1 MVPSLL
7 ENFNRRTRKTA
18 HQKGGNDMVFSEH
31 EAICHLAVALRMD
44 TKRVEDDL
52 LFVAFSAREFV
63 GLDALRQS
71 AHIYA
76 AFVTRFLVL
85 YKKLGQNKNLA
96 MIEIERECVTIFGTN
111 GVQLCE
117 DFLVKFLS
125 STSELPLGEW
135 ERITKETLVVVE
147 SYNRTLLEFS
157 LSLHRGLLQK
167 RHAGMRTQRVSA
179 VKNAAMTRRLKTVR
193 SNAPPD
199 TMSARGIFLEKQKL
213 FLLFLSVYQEG
224 ERGESPPPQRI
235 ATPSRK
241 TAR

>member
-157 LSLHRGLLQK
+157 LSLHRGLLHK
-167 RHAGMRTQRVSA
+167 RHAGAERDIRIPGNATTEVPCPQCKEKKRCDANTKRFRCKKCGYDAPFKNGAVQR
-179 VKNAAMTRRLKTVR
+179 
-193 SNAPPD
+193 
-199 TMSARGIFLEKQKL
+199 
-213 FLLFLSVYQEG
+213 
-224 ERGESPPPQRI
+224 
-235 ATPSRK
+235 PS
-241 TAR
+241 